1 MHGKGPFVRNEWLY
15 KKVCSSC
22 DRGGE
27 PLNPR
32 GDRGDTSNWP
42 WGQDSPPAK
51 AILQQ
56 SRAGVWCQLC
66 LSLLCFLGEPRGS
79 ARRSPHPGLQPLLQ
93 NCTCCISTGSLE
105 DIPGSL
111 GKAESFKVFRNEPAA
126 GCQMLF
132 LICGI
137 RTVVLYLQFSYV
149 SYGKSGEQL
158 WSFPFK
164 FFLCSVGDGRID
176 DQGGL

>member
-32 GDRGDTSNWP
+32 GDRGDTSNRP
-42 WGQDSPPAK
+42 WGQDSTPAK

-79 ARRSPHPGLQPLLQ
+79 ARRSPHPGLQPRLQ

-105 DIPGSL
+105 DIPGSPWQGREL
-111 GKAESFKVFRNEPAA
+111 
-126 GCQMLF
+126 Q
-132 LICGI
+132 GI
-137 RTVVLYLQFSYV
+137 PEWTRCRLSNAVLDLWD
-149 SYGKSGEQL
+149 KDSGALSSVQL
-158 WSFPFK
+158 CLLW
-164 FFLCSVGDGRID
+164 
-176 DQGGL
+176 